1 MTTTLMKGLQCQLE
15 TLRSSC
21 PGAYLMEAGFCLVGG
36 LVVVQGVG
44 LFQGNYSG
52 GNSPEEIVLGT
63 VVCGVVG

>member
-21 PGAYLMEAGFCLVGG
+21 PGGYLMEAGFCLVGG
-36 LVVVQGVG
+36 G

>member
-1 MTTTLMKGLQCQLE
+1 
-15 TLRSSC
+15 
-21 PGAYLMEAGFCLVGG
+21 MEAEFCLVGG